1 MGSVPPARGSV
12 RQGPTIATPTALD
25 VGVRAGILR
34 VCHYDGPPGR
44 LVVGIPGL
52 GGNARCFDFLAER
65 LAAAGHAVVNVD
77 LRGRGRSSV
86 PALGSYGWRQH
97 ARDVLAVA
105 ARFSPG
111 QVDLVG
117 HSMGALVAMQA
128 AALAPGTVRR
138 IVDLD
143 AVGLPDPLAAAVIM
157 QVASR
162 LAYPGSSVEGYL
174 ARVRRIDVFE
184 PWSEYWERVFRYELT
199 SADGSVRPL
208 TSLRA
213 IMEDTF
219 YACWHD
225 PRRLWTSLTVPVL
238 LVRAA
243 RPLLAGPGRRGAG
256 LVVGPQDLARF
267 AASVPQARVV
277 DVDANHYGVLM
288 HESTAGAVVEFL
300 Q

>member
-1 MGSVPPARGSV
+1 
-12 RQGPTIATPTALD
+12 
-25 VGVRAGILR
+25 VRACR
-34 VCHYDGPPGR
+34 YDGPPDR
-44 LVVGIPGL
+44 LVVGVPGL

-65 LAAAGHAVVNVD
+65 LVAAGHGMVNVD

-86 PALGSYGWRQH
+86 SALGSYGWRQH

-105 ARFSPG
+105 ARFGSGP
-111 QVDLVG
+111 VDLVG

-128 AALAPGTVRR
+128 AALAPGAVRR
-138 IVDLD
+138 IVGLD

-162 LAYPGSSVEGYL
+162 LAYPGPSVEDYL
-174 ARVRRIDVFE
+174 ARVRRIGVFE
-184 PWSEYWERVFRYELT
+184 PWNEYWEQVFRYELT
-199 SADGSVRPL
+199 AADGSVRPL

-213 IMEDTF
+213 VMEDTF

-225 PRRLWTSLTVPVL
+225 PRRLWASLTVPVL

-243 RPLLAGPGRRGAG
+243 RPLLPGPGRRGAG
-256 LVVGPQDLARF
+256 LVVSPEDLDRF
-267 AASVPQARVV
+267 VAAVPQARVA

-288 HESTAGAVVEFL
+288 HESTASAVVEFL
-300 Q
+300 R